1 MYDQCC
7 CCLITKSCPTLCQPC
22 KIPQSIGFSR
32 KDYWSGFPVPPPVD
46 LPTSGIKLGSPLCHA
61 LAQLD
66 SLTLSHLESSYIINN
81 LHYINI
87 SNSKNHKY
95 VIFFLFY

>member
-32 KDYWSGFPVPPPVD
+32 KDYWSGFPFPPPVD
-46 LPTSGIKLGSPLCHA
+46 LPNTGIKLVSPLSPA
-61 LAQLD
+61 LA
-66 SLTLSHLESSYIINN
+66 
-81 LHYINI
+81 
-87 SNSKNHKY
+87 K
-95 VIFFLFY
+95 